1 MYALYNLYVPF
12 KIMQAANSISMY
24 PYTIRVQKMQGH
36 CFSKISTC
44 LTTVCHF
51 ASVHVSLALA
61 QRRQIH
67 FSIMSSYF
75 HGSTLACI

>member
-36 CFSKISTC
+36 CFSC
-44 LTTVCHF
+44 LTTDQF
-51 ASVHVSLALA
+51 ATLPRSMLA
-61 QRRQIH
+61 
-67 FSIMSSYF
+67 
-75 HGSTLACI
+75 

>member
-24 PYTIRVQKMQGH
+24 PYTIRVQKMQAH

-44 LTTVCHF
+44 LTTDQF
-51 ASVHVSLALA
+51 ATLPRSMLA
-61 QRRQIH
+61 
-67 FSIMSSYF
+67 
-75 HGSTLACI
+75 